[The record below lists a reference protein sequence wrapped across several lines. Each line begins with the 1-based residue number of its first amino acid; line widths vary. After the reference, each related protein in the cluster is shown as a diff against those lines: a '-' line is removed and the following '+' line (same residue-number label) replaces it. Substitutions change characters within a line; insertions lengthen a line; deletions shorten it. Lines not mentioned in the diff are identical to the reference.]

1 MCVEN
6 EEGSVSGRAFFFFG
20 VVSHRLSIWFVFFL
34 NSQRLSRDSL
44 EGSNFFELIR
54 SLFGLES
61 FSSMPISEKN
71 YNLLFF

>member
-20 VVSHRLSIWFVFFL
+20 VVSYRLSIWFVFFL
-34 NSQRLSRDSL
+34 NSQRLSRDSF